1 MGAMNAAFGPL
12 DQETYCFYLVPGF
25 SAMGFV
31 AAMEP
36 LRVANRLAVR
46 AVFAWR
52 LFSADGQPVEASCG
66 LKVAVDGPLDEQAS
80 VLIVCAGFAPRRAIT
95 RPLVAALRRMARKGT
110 VLGALDTGVY
120 LLAEAGLIG
129 EQPVT
134 MHWEAVPAFRE
145 DYPRVRVTEELFMLG
160 ERLFTCA
167 GGTAA
172 IDMMLERIAMR
183 QGPALARA
191 VSDQFIHSRIR
202 PHEER
207 QRLDLASRLGTGDAR
222 LLAVVEAME
231 GRIEDPLPLADLARR
246 AGVTRR
252 QLERLFTAHFGMGPA
267 AYYRDIRL
275 ERARS
280 LLAETGLPL
289 IEVAIATGFS
299 SKSAMARA
307 YVQKFG
313 SPPGS
318 ARGAAHLP
326 LSRGLKPTDEKD
338 CRGNR

>member
-1 MGAMNAAFGPL
+1 MNAAFGPL

-36 LRVANRLAVR
+36 LRVANRLAQR

-52 LFSADGQPVEASCG
+52 LFSADGAPVEASCG
-66 LKVAVDGPLDEQAS
+66 LKVAVDGPLDETATA
-80 VLIVCAGFAPRRAIT
+80 LIVCAGFEPRRGIT
-95 RPLVAALRRMARKGT
+95 RPLIAALRRMTRKGT
-110 VLGALDTGVY
+110 VLGAIDTGVY

-134 MHWEAVPAFRE
+134 LHWEAAPAFRE
-145 DYPRVRVTEELFMLG
+145 DFPEVRVTEDLFVLG

-172 IDMMLERIAMR
+172 IDMMLERIALR
-183 QGPALARA
+183 QGQALARA
-191 VSDQFIHSRIR
+191 VSDQFIHTRIR
-202 PHEER
+202 PHEEH
-207 QRLDLASRLGTGDAR
+207 QRLDLGARIGTRDPRLVAVIAR
-222 LLAVVEAME
+222 ME
-231 GRIEDPLPLADLARR
+231 RDIENPAQLEDLAAA

-252 QLERLFTAHFGMGPA
+252 QLERLFMAHFGMGPA
-267 AYYRDIRL
+267 AYYRNIRL
-275 ERARS
+275 DRARS
-280 LLAETGLPL
+280 FLAETSLPL
-289 IEVAIATGFS
+289 IEVAVATGFS

-313 SPPGS
+313 RPPG
-318 ARGAAHLP
+318 AERGRWKTPP
-326 LSRGLKPTDEKD
+326 LRAMQPA
-338 CRGNR
+338 

>member
-1 MGAMNAAFGPL
+1 MNVSFGPL

-36 LRVANRLAVR
+36 LRVANRLAQR

-52 LFSADGQPVEASCG
+52 LFSADGAPVEASCG
-66 LKVAVDGPLDEQAS
+66 LKVAVDGPLDEGAA
-80 VLIVCAGFAPRRAIT
+80 VLIVCAGFEPHRGIT
-95 RPLVAALRRMARKGT
+95 RPLLAALRRMARKGA
-110 VLGALDTGVY
+110 VLGALDTGTY
-120 LLAEAGLIG
+120 ALAQAGLIG
-129 EQPVT
+129 DQPVT
-134 MHWEAVPAFRE
+134 LHWEAVPAFRE
-145 DYPRVRVTEELFMLG
+145 DWPEVRVTEALYVLG

-172 IDMMLERIAMR
+172 IDMMLERIARR

-191 VSDQFIHSRIR
+191 VSDQFIHNRIR

-207 QRLDLASRLGTGDAR
+207 QRLDLGSRIGTHDPRLVAVIARMEREIENPAR
-222 LLAVVEAME
+222 LC
-231 GRIEDPLPLADLARR
+231 DLAAA

-252 QLERLFTAHFGMGPA
+252 QLERLFLAQFGIGPA
-267 AYYRDIRL
+267 AYYRNLRL

-280 LLAETGLPL
+280 LLAETAMPQ
-289 IEVAIATGFS
+289 IEIAVATGFS
-299 SKSAMARA
+299 SKGAMARA

-313 SPPGS
+313 RPPG
-318 ARGAAHLP
+318 AERGRWHAPPP
-326 LSRGLKPTDEKD
+326 LLQTPIS
-338 CRGNR
+338 

>member
-1 MGAMNAAFGPL
+1 MNAAFGPL

-36 LRVANRLAVR
+36 LRVANRLAQR

-52 LFSADGQPVEASCG
+52 LFSADGAPVEASCG
-66 LKVAVDGPLDEQAS
+66 LKVAVDGPLDETATA
-80 VLIVCAGFAPRRAIT
+80 LIVCAGFEPRRGIT
-95 RPLVAALRRMARKGT
+95 RPLIAALRRMTRKGT
-110 VLGALDTGVY
+110 VLGAIDTGVY

-134 MHWEAVPAFRE
+134 LHWEAAPAFRE
-145 DYPRVRVTEELFMLG
+145 DFPEVRVTEDLFVLG

-172 IDMMLERIAMR
+172 IDMMLERIALR
-183 QGPALARA
+183 QGQALARA
-191 VSDQFIHSRIR
+191 VSDQFIHTRIR
-202 PHEER
+202 PHEEH
-207 QRLDLASRLGTGDAR
+207 QRLDLGARIGTRDPRLVAVIAR
-222 LLAVVEAME
+222 ME
-231 GRIEDPLPLADLARR
+231 RDIENPAQLEDLAAA

-252 QLERLFTAHFGMGPA
+252 QLERLFMAHFGVGPA
-267 AYYRDIRL
+267 AYYRNIRL
-275 ERARS
+275 DRARS
-280 LLAETGLPL
+280 FLAETSLPL
-289 IEVAIATGFS
+289 IEVAVATGFS

-313 SPPGS
+313 RPPG
-318 ARGAAHLP
+318 AERGRWKTPP
-326 LSRGLKPTDEKD
+326 LRAMQPA
-338 CRGNR
+338 

>member
-1 MGAMNAAFGPL
+1 MNAAFGPL

-36 LRVANRLAVR
+36 LRVANRLAQR

-52 LFSADGQPVEASCG
+52 LFSADGAPVEASCG
-66 LKVAVDGPLDEQAS
+66 LKVAVDGPLDETATA
-80 VLIVCAGFAPRRAIT
+80 LIVCAGFEPRRGIT
-95 RPLVAALRRMARKGT
+95 RPLIAALRRMTRKGT
-110 VLGALDTGVY
+110 VLGAIDTGVY

-134 MHWEAVPAFRE
+134 LHWEAAPAFRE
-145 DYPRVRVTEELFMLG
+145 DFPEVRVTEDLFVLG

-172 IDMMLERIAMR
+172 IDMMLERIALR
-183 QGPALARA
+183 QGQALARA
-191 VSDQFIHSRIR
+191 VSDQFIHTRIR
-202 PHEER
+202 PHEEH
-207 QRLDLASRLGTGDAR
+207 QRLDIGARIGTRDPRLVAVIAR
-222 LLAVVEAME
+222 ME
-231 GRIEDPLPLADLARR
+231 RDIENPAQLEDLAAA

-252 QLERLFTAHFGMGPA
+252 QLERLFMAHFGVGPA
-267 AYYRDIRL
+267 AYYRNIRL
-275 ERARS
+275 DRARS
-280 LLAETGLPL
+280 FLAETSLPL
-289 IEVAIATGFS
+289 IEVAVATGFS

-313 SPPGS
+313 RPPG
-318 ARGAAHLP
+318 AERGRWKTPP
-326 LSRGLKPTDEKD
+326 LRAMQPA
-338 CRGNR
+338 